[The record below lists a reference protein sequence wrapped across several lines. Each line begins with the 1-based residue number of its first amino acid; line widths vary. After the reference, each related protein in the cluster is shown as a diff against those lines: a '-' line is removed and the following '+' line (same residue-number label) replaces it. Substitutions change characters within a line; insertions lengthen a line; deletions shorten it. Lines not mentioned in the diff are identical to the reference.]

1 MYFRLADSLFTAL
14 VPAGITNL
22 TFKVSL
28 KCLLPAP
35 IFLFILSFLF
45 NDKCFNSDLSYLLAI
60 SLSWILPNS
69 CTVNPAKDLKS
80 DGGFLDN
87 NSMKVKR
94 DQMDGLTKGHK
105 AVYK

>member
-1 MYFRLADSLFTAL
+1 
-14 VPAGITNL
+14 
-22 TFKVSL
+22 
-28 KCLLPAP
+28 
-35 IFLFILSFLF
+35 
-45 NDKCFNSDLSYLLAI
+45 LAI

-80 DGGFLDN
+80 GGGFPDN